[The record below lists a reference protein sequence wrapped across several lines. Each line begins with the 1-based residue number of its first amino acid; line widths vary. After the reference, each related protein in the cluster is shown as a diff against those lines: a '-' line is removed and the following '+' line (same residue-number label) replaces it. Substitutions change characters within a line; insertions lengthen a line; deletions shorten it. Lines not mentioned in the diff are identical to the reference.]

1 MNVEQV
7 NIDSV
12 IPYARNPRKNDAAVD
27 KVVASLKE
35 FGWQQPIVVDKEL
48 VVVAGHTRLLAAKQL
63 GMGQVP
69 IHVAKDLTPEQ
80 AKAYR
85 LADNRTAEEAA
96 WDMELLGLEIREL
109 DDLDF
114 DLDLTGF
121 NNLELSN
128 LLIDPDLGETD
139 EDAIPEPPEEP
150 ISKLGHLWILGE
162 HRLLCGDATNIEDVE
177 RLMDGQ
183 QADMWLTDP
192 PYNIAYEG
200 GSKKRKA
207 IDNDSMEADEFRQF
221 LRDCYG
227 SADQYMRAGA
237 VFYIWHA
244 DSEGYNFRGA
254 AIDLGW
260 NVRQTL
266 IWNKNNSGFGRSD
279 FHWKH
284 EPCLYGWKEGAAHT
298 WTNDRK
304 QTTVL
309 DFDRPSRSEVH
320 PTMKPV
326 DLIEYCIGNNTK
338 NGDVVLDSFG
348 GSGTTLIACQKNGRK
363 ARLMELDPRYCDVIM
378 ERWEQYSG
386 KQATLEKRE
395 AA

>member
-1 MNVEQV
+1 M
-7 NIDSV
+7 
-12 IPYARNPRKNDAAVD
+12 
-27 KVVASLKE
+27 
-35 FGWQQPIVVDKEL
+35 
-48 VVVAGHTRLLAAKQL
+48 
-63 GMGQVP
+63 
-69 IHVAKDLTPEQ
+69 
-80 AKAYR
+80 
-85 LADNRTAEEAA
+85 
-96 WDMELLGLEIREL
+96 
-109 DDLDF
+109 
-114 DLDLTGF
+114 
-121 NNLELSN
+121 
-128 LLIDPDLGETD
+128 
-139 EDAIPEPPEEP
+139 
-150 ISKLGHLWILGE
+150 WILGE
-162 HRLLCGDATNIEDVE
+162 HRLLCGDSTNIEDVE